1 MCNKSDNNLEITSV
15 RSSLVLGKKIWIGM
29 PFINIVFHFKKKTP
43 SRFFIFATRK
53 LWNYLVQIFLL
64 DFHLSSYPTIVVYI
78 YRNQSIDS
86 YFHIRGTIHRIG
98 EFFITIIHLRKLI
111 EKFGKIS
118 VYLKFALIFY
128 HF

>member
-15 RSSLVLGKKIWIGM
+15 RSSLDLGNKIWIGKS
-29 PFINIVFHFKKKTP
+29 FIEIVFPLQKPP

-53 LWNYLVQIFLL
+53 LWNYLVQIFLS